1 MWNLL
6 KVYQKDG
13 EKRPQPL
20 TEKGRRVIIK
30 IQSLRKEQTDEM
42 ILIFDFIIKA
52 QRLN

>member
-13 EKRPQPL
+13 KKRPQPL

-30 IQSLRKEQTDEM
+30 IQDEKKEM
-42 ILIFDFIIKA
+42 KKLIEFDF
-52 QRLN
+52 